1 MSPEGRL
8 HLRDE
13 IRALERD
20 ALAGLDLVADQI
32 DRTMR
37 VVVDRDFE
45 MADMVIAD
53 DDRIDGRFL
62 ESHQEILTLIARQAP
77 VATDLRLLAALLDV
91 IRRIERMGDQCVNI
105 CKVLLVA
112 PDPPDDDLGMTQRII
127 AMARSARELTLE
139 SGKAFLAKDVAAAE
153 RLCEVD
159 DRVDTLNREVFD
171 LAVALAGDRDA
182 REWAMRMTQ
191 VARAIERIGDNA
203 VDIGEETAFV
213 ASGVYREF
221 QDASHPEPV
230 PGDQGAGR

>member
-1 MSPEGRL
+1 MPTEGRL

-13 IRALERD
+13 IRTLEKRALSGMEI
-20 ALAGLDLVADQI
+20 VADQL

-37 VVVDRDFE
+37 VVVDRDFA

-62 ESHQEILTLIARQAP
+62 EVHQEILTLIARQAP

-105 CKVLLVA
+105 CKVLMLA
-112 PDPPDDDLGMTQRII
+112 PAAPSDDLSLTERILD
-127 AMARSARELTLE
+127 MGRKARALSIESSRAFAAR
-139 SGKAFLAKDVAAAE
+139 DVAAAE

-159 DRVDTLNREVFD
+159 DEIDALNREVFQT
-171 LAVALAGDRDA
+171 AVALAGDPDA

-191 VARAIERIGDNA
+191 VARALERIGDNA

-221 QDASHPEPV
+221 EDASHTN
-230 PGDQGAGR
+230 D

>member
-1 MSPEGRL
+1 MMPEGRL

-13 IRALERD
+13 IRTLEKQALS
-20 ALAGLDLVADQI
+20 GLDLVADQI
-32 DRTMR
+32 DRTLR
-37 VVVDRDFE
+37 VVIDHDYE

-62 ESHQEILTLIARQAP
+62 EVHQDILTLIARQAP

-112 PDPPDDDLGMTQRII
+112 PPPPEDDLGLTDRIMK
-127 AMARSARELTLE
+127 MARKSRELALE
-139 SGKAFLAKDVAAAE
+139 SGIAFAAKDVGTAE
-153 RLCEVD
+153 RLAKVD
-159 DRVDTLNREVFD
+159 DEIDELNREVFQI
-171 LAVALAGDRDA
+171 AVALAGDPTA

-221 QDASHPEPV
+221 EDASHSPT
-230 PGDQGAGR
+230 

>member
-1 MSPEGRL
+1 MATEGRL
-8 HLRDE
+8 RLRDE
-13 IRALERD
+13 IRALEKR
-20 ALAGLDLVADQI
+20 ALSGMDLVADQL

-37 VVVDRDFE
+37 VIVDRDFS

-62 ESHQEILTLIARQAP
+62 EVHQEILTLIARQAP

-91 IRRIERMGDQCVNI
+91 IRRIERMGDQCVNV
-105 CKVLLVA
+105 CKVLLLTANA
-112 PDPPDDDLGMTQRII
+112 PEDDLGLTDRLLQMSRK
-127 AMARSARELTLE
+127 ARALSLNSAA
-139 SGKAFLAKDVAAAE
+139 AFLARDVQAAE
-153 RLCEVD
+153 RLCVLD
-159 DRVDTLNREVFD
+159 DEIDDLNREVFQI
-171 LAVALAGDRDA
+171 AVALAGDPDA

-221 QDASHPEPV
+221 EDASRV
-230 PGDQGAGR
+230 QG

>member
-1 MSPEGRL
+1 MPTEGRL

-13 IRALERD
+13 IRAIEKH
-20 ALAGLDLVADQI
+20 ALSGMDIVADQV
-32 DRTMR
+32 DRTLR
-37 VVVDRDFE
+37 VIVDRDFE

-62 ESHQEILTLIARQAP
+62 EAHQEILSLIARQAP

-112 PDPPDDDLGMTQRII
+112 PEPPEDDLRLTDRLL
-127 AMARSARELTLE
+127 AMGRKARALAVESARVF
-139 SGKAFLAKDVAAAE
+139 SARDVEASE
-153 RLCEVD
+153 HLCKVD
-159 DRVDTLNREVFD
+159 DEIDALNREVFQI
-171 LAVALAGDRDA
+171 AVALAGDPDA
-182 REWAMRMTQ
+182 REWAMHMTQ

-221 QDASHPEPV
+221 EDASH
-230 PGDQGAGR
+230 DKA

>member
-1 MSPEGRL
+1 MPTEGRL
-8 HLRDE
+8 HLRDDIRE
-13 IRALERD
+13 LEKRALSAMD
-20 ALAGLDLVADQI
+20 IVADQI
-32 DRTMR
+32 DRSMR
-37 VVVDRDFE
+37 VVVDRDFA

-62 ESHQEILTLIARQAP
+62 EVHGDILSLIARQAP

-105 CKVLLVA
+105 CKVLLLA
-112 PDPPDDDLGMTQRII
+112 PPAPTDDLGMTERILD
-127 AMARSARELTLE
+127 MGRRARALAVDSSRT
-139 SGKAFLAKDVAAAE
+139 FLARDVPGAE
-153 RLCEVD
+153 RLAEVD
-159 DRVDTLNREVFD
+159 DEIDDLNRQVFQM
-171 LAVALAGDRDA
+171 AVALAGDPEA

-221 QDASHPEPV
+221 EDASHADE
-230 PGDQGAGR
+230 

>member
-1 MSPEGRL
+1 MPTEGRL

-13 IRALERD
+13 IRALEKR
-20 ALAGLDLVADQI
+20 ALSGMEIVADQL
-32 DRTMR
+32 DRTLR
-37 VVVDRDFE
+37 VVVDRDFAL
-45 MADMVIAD
+45 ADMVIAD

-62 ESHQEILTLIARQAP
+62 EVHQEILTLIARQAP

-105 CKVLLVA
+105 CKVLMLA
-112 PDPPDDDLGMTQRII
+112 PAAPSDDLRLTERALEMGRK
-127 AMARSARELTLE
+127 ARALSVESAR
-139 SGKAFLAKDVAAAE
+139 AFAARDVAAAE
-153 RLCEVD
+153 RLCEMD
-159 DRVDTLNREVFD
+159 DEIDDLNREVFQI
-171 LAVALAGDRDA
+171 AVALAGDPEA

-221 QDASHPEPV
+221 EDASHTT
-230 PGDQGAGR
+230 D

>member
-1 MSPEGRL
+1 MPTEGRL
-8 HLRDE
+8 HLRDDIKE
-13 IRALERD
+13 LEKRALS
-20 ALAGLDLVADQI
+20 GMDLVADQL

-37 VVVDRDFE
+37 VVVDRDFA

-62 ESHQEILTLIARQAP
+62 EVHQEILTLIARQAP

-105 CKVLLVA
+105 CKVLLLA
-112 PDPPDDDLGMTQRII
+112 PEAPTDDLHLTERILD
-127 AMARSARELTLE
+127 MGRKARSLSLE
-139 SGKAFLAKDVAAAE
+139 SSKAFAARDVATAE
-153 RLCEVD
+153 KLCEVD
-159 DRVDTLNREVFD
+159 DEIDDLNREVFQI
-171 LAVALAGDRDA
+171 AVALAGDPDA

-221 QDASHPEPV
+221 EDASH
-230 PGDQGAGR
+230 ASS

>member
-1 MSPEGRL
+1 MPTEGRL

-13 IRALERD
+13 IKALEKRALSGMD
-20 ALAGLDLVADQI
+20 IVADQV

-37 VVVDRDFE
+37 VVVDRDFAL
-45 MADMVIAD
+45 ADMVIAD

-62 ESHQEILTLIARQAP
+62 EVHQEILTLIARQAP

-105 CKVLLVA
+105 CKVLLLSPPA
-112 PDPPDDDLGMTQRII
+112 PSDDLQLTARILD
-127 AMARSARELTLE
+127 MGRKARALALE
-139 SGKAFLAKDVAAAE
+139 SSKAFAARDVAAAE
-153 RLCEVD
+153 KLCEVD
-159 DRVDTLNREVFD
+159 DEIDNLNREVFQI
-171 LAVALAGDRDA
+171 AVALAGDPEA

-221 QDASHPEPV
+221 EDASH
-230 PGDQGAGR
+230 AAS

>member
-1 MSPEGRL
+1 MPEGRL

-13 IRALERD
+13 IRALEKH
-20 ALAGLDLVADQI
+20 ALSGLDLVADQI

-37 VVVDRDFE
+37 VVVDRDYE

-62 ESHQEILTLIARQAP
+62 EVHQEILSLIARQAP

-105 CKVLLVA
+105 CKVLLLA
-112 PDPPDDDLGMTQRII
+112 PDAPSDDLGLCNRVLQMCRK
-127 AMARSARELTLE
+127 ARELALD
-139 SGKAFLAKDVAAAE
+139 SGKAFASKDVTAAE
-153 RLCEVD
+153 RLAKVD
-159 DRVDTLNREVFD
+159 DEIDDLNKEVFQI
-171 LAVALAGDRDA
+171 AVALAGDPDA

-221 QDASHPEPV
+221 EDASHSEV
-230 PGDQGAGR
+230 

>member
-1 MSPEGRL
+1 MPEQRL

-13 IRALERD
+13 IRALEKQ
-20 ALAGLDLVADQI
+20 ALSGLDLVADQI

-37 VVVDRDFE
+37 VVVDHDYE

-62 ESHQEILTLIARQAP
+62 EVHQDILTLIARQAP

-105 CKVLLVA
+105 CKVFLVA
-112 PDPPDDDLGMTQRII
+112 PDAPADDLGLTNRILQ
-127 AMARSARELTLE
+127 MCRKARELSLE
-139 SGKAFLAKDVAAAE
+139 SGKAFAAKDVTAAE
-153 RLCEVD
+153 RLSAAD
-159 DRVDTLNREVFD
+159 DKIDAMNREVFQI
-171 LAVALAGDRDA
+171 AVALAGDPDA
-182 REWAMRMTQ
+182 REWAMHMTQ

-221 QDASHPEPV
+221 EDASHN
-230 PGDQGAGR
+230 QA

>member
-1 MSPEGRL
+1 MPTEGRL

-13 IRALERD
+13 IRELEKRALGGMD
-20 ALAGLDLVADQI
+20 IVVDQL

-37 VVVDRDFE
+37 VVVDHDIAL
-45 MADMVIAD
+45 ADMVIAD

-62 ESHQEILTLIARQAP
+62 EIHGDILSLIARQAP

-105 CKVLLVA
+105 CKVLAFA
-112 PDPPDDDLGMTQRII
+112 PPAPSDDLGLTERLLDMGRR
-127 AMARSARELTLE
+127 ARALSLE
-139 SGKAFLAKDVAAAE
+139 SSKAFAARDVASAE

-159 DRVDTLNREVFD
+159 DEIDDLNRRVFQI
-171 LAVALAGDRDA
+171 AIALAGDPEA
-182 REWAMRMTQ
+182 REWAIHMTQ
-191 VARAIERIGDNA
+191 VARALERIGDNA

-221 QDASHPEPV
+221 EDASH
-230 PGDQGAGR
+230 DA

>member
-1 MSPEGRL
+1 MATEGRL

-13 IRALERD
+13 IRALEKH
-20 ALAGLDLVADQI
+20 ALSGMDIVADQI
-32 DRTMR
+32 DRTLR
-37 VVVDRDFE
+37 VIVDRDFA

-62 ESHQEILTLIARQAP
+62 EIHQEILSLIARQAP

-105 CKVLLVA
+105 CKVLMLA
-112 PDPPDDDLGMTQRII
+112 PEPPSDDLRLTGRLLEMGRK
-127 AMARSARELTLE
+127 ARSLALA
-139 SGKAFLAKDVAAAE
+139 SSKAFATRDVVTAE
-153 RLCEVD
+153 RLAEVD
-159 DRVDTLNREVFD
+159 DEIDALNREVFQI
-171 LAVALAGDRDA
+171 AVALAGDPDA
-182 REWAMRMTQ
+182 REWAMHMTQ

-221 QDASHPEPV
+221 EDASHSTP
-230 PGDQGAGR
+230 

>member
-1 MSPEGRL
+1 MSPQGRL

-13 IRALERD
+13 IMAVERD
-20 ALAGLDLVADQI
+20 ALSGLDLVADQI
-32 DRTMR
+32 DRTVR
-37 VVVDRDFE
+37 VIAERDGE

-62 ESHQEILTLIARQAP
+62 ACHQEILTLIARQAP

-91 IRRIERMGDQCVNI
+91 IRRIERMGDQCVTI
-105 CKVLLVA
+105 CKVLMLA
-112 PDPPDDDLGMTQRII
+112 PPAPSDDLGLTGRVIS
-127 AMARSARELTLE
+127 MAQTARELALA
-139 SGKAFLAKDVAAAE
+139 SGKAFRAKDVTAAE
-153 RLCEVD
+153 QLCAAD
-159 DRVDTLNREVFD
+159 DEIDQGNREVFQM
-171 LAVALAGDRDA
+171 AVALAGDPEA

-221 QDASHPEPV
+221 EDASRTLE
-230 PGDQGAGR
+230 

>member
-1 MSPEGRL
+1 MHAGRL

-13 IRALERD
+13 IRALEKQ
-20 ALAGLDLVADQI
+20 ALSGLDLVADQI

-37 VVVDRDFE
+37 VVVDHDFE

-62 ESHQEILTLIARQAP
+62 EVHQDILTLIARQAP

-112 PDPPDDDLGMTQRII
+112 PDAPADDLGLTNRILQ
-127 AMARSARELTLE
+127 MCRKARELSLD
-139 SGKAFLAKDVAAAE
+139 SGKAFAAKDVTAAE
-153 RLCEVD
+153 RLSAAD
-159 DRVDTLNREVFD
+159 DQIDEMNREVFQI
-171 LAVALAGDRDA
+171 AVALAGDPEA

-221 QDASHPEPV
+221 EDASHT
-230 PGDQGAGR
+230 QA

>member
-1 MSPEGRL
+1 MPTEGRL

-13 IRALERD
+13 IRQLEKCALGGMD
-20 ALAGLDLVADQI
+20 IVVDQL

-37 VVVDRDFE
+37 VVVDRDLA

-62 ESHQEILTLIARQAP
+62 EVHSDILALIARQAP

-112 PDPPDDDLGMTQRII
+112 PEAPDDDLRLTERLLEMGRK
-127 AMARSARELTLE
+127 ARALSVE
-139 SGKAFLAKDVAAAE
+139 SSRAFLARDVAASE
-153 RLCEVD
+153 HLCEVD
-159 DRVDTLNREVFD
+159 DEIDALNREVFQIS
-171 LAVALAGDRDA
+171 VALAGDPDA
-182 REWAMRMTQ
+182 REWAMHMTQ

-203 VDIGEETAFV
+203 VDIGEEAVFV

-221 QDASHPEPV
+221 EDASRV
-230 PGDQGAGR
+230 QT

>member
-1 MSPEGRL
+1 MPTEGRL

-13 IRALERD
+13 IRAVEKH
-20 ALAGLDLVADQI
+20 ALSGMDIVADQL
-32 DRTMR
+32 DRTLR

-45 MADMVIAD
+45 LADMVIAD

-62 ESHQEILTLIARQAP
+62 EVHQEILTLIARQAP

-105 CKVLLVA
+105 CKVLLLA
-112 PDPPDDDLGMTQRII
+112 PEPPQDDLRLTDRLLEMGRK
-127 AMARSARELTLE
+127 ARALAVESSRVFSARDA
-139 SGKAFLAKDVAAAE
+139 KASE
-153 RLCEVD
+153 QLCDVD
-159 DRVDTLNREVFD
+159 DEIDALNREVFQI
-171 LAVALAGDRDA
+171 AVALAGDPDA
-182 REWAMRMTQ
+182 REWAIHMTQ

-221 QDASHPEPV
+221 EDASH
-230 PGDQGAGR
+230 GAA

>member
-1 MSPEGRL
+1 MAPSEGRL
-8 HLRDE
+8 RLRDE
-13 IRALERD
+13 IRALEKR
-20 ALAGLDLVADQI
+20 ALGGMEMVADQI

-37 VVVDRDFE
+37 VVVDRDFA

-62 ESHQEILTLIARQAP
+62 EVHGDILSLIARQAP

-105 CKVLLVA
+105 CKVLLLA
-112 PDPPDDDLGMTQRII
+112 PEAPRDDLQLTHRILDMGRKSR
-127 AMARSARELTLE
+127 ALSLE
-139 SGKAFLAKDVAAAE
+139 SAKAFLARDVAAAE
-153 RLCEVD
+153 RLCQVD
-159 DRVDTLNREVFD
+159 DEIDDLNREVFQI
-171 LAVALAGDRDA
+171 AVALAGDPDA

-221 QDASHPEPV
+221 EDASHSTT
-230 PGDQGAGR
+230 